1 MQKRTKRLFNKV
13 VIQLIEN
20 NNMQMQKNA
29 DKMHKKALNK
39 VHIQLIEN
47 TKVSIEN
54 SAGYKDSSANIEVN
68 KQ

>member
-1 MQKRTKRLFNKV
+1 
-13 VIQLIEN
+13 
-20 NNMQMQKNA
+20 
-29 DKMHKKALNK
+29 MHKKALNK

-54 SAGYKDSSANIEVN
+54 SAGYKDSSATIEVN